1 MGYRRAVVRRCVS
14 VGHRV
19 TLTVGINLLWLVP
32 GVVGGSEN
40 YATGL
45 LEPLIARD
53 DVLVVA
59 FGLPDFVRQYPE
71 LAAAAHTVVPPM
83 PSGRHVVRRVLV
95 ENAWL
100 PRHLRSQRVD
110 LVHHLGGIVPP
121 RSRVPAVVTLHD
133 LQYLAYPAYF
143 SSVKRRYLAATQAR
157 SLTRAARVMAV
168 SEFTRAQA
176 IEAFDLDA
184 DKVTVV
190 PPVVRPLPTVSPAR
204 RIVLLRD
211 LGLRGEFI
219 VYPAAMYP
227 HKNHGVLLKAF
238 AEVVKSHDVTLVLTG
253 SVGAG
258 AWGSAHS
265 TKAEIAE
272 LATRLGIERRL
283 RIPGYVTTEQLAA
296 LYAGAAMLTFPSRF
310 EGFGIPVVEAMA
322 AGCPVVVADATALPD
337 LVGDAGILIDPDDVA
352 GWARV
357 ISSLLTDDVKR
368 RELVA
373 AGRARAAS
381 LAAVDPVQHLVE
393 VYRQA
398 VA

>member
-1 MGYRRAVVRRCVS
+1 
-14 VGHRV
+14 
-19 TLTVGINLLWLVP
+19 
-32 GVVGGSEN
+32 
-40 YATGL
+40 
-45 LEPLIARD
+45 
-53 DVLVVA
+53 
-59 FGLPDFVRQYPE
+59 
-71 LAAAAHTVVPPM
+71 
-83 PSGRHVVRRVLV
+83 
-95 ENAWL
+95 
-100 PRHLRSQRVD
+100 
-110 LVHHLGGIVPP
+110 
-121 RSRVPAVVTLHD
+121 
-133 LQYLAYPAYF
+133 
-143 SSVKRRYLAATQAR
+143 
-157 SLTRAARVMAV
+157 
-168 SEFTRAQA
+168 
-176 IEAFDLDA
+176 
-184 DKVTVV
+184 
-190 PPVVRPLPTVSPAR
+190 
-204 RIVLLRD
+204 
-211 LGLRGEFI
+211 
-219 VYPAAMYP
+219 
-227 HKNHGVLLKAF
+227 VLLKAF

-381 LAAVDPVQHLVE
+381 LAAADPVQHLVE